1 MKEESK
7 TWIEVKQSQLDL
19 LNKKFGIA
27 LKLVKRIQSIRKL
40 FGI

>member
-7 TWIEVKQSQLDL
+7 TWVEVKQSQLDL

-27 LKLVKRIQSIRKL
+27 LKLVKRKKSIRKL